1 MADVSDTIPVA
12 GDGHAEPDA
21 SGRWEV
27 PAFPAPRA
35 GPSSTEAMHEA
46 VKPAS
51 GHRFRRVVSMVL
63 VVLVAVLVP
72 VGMVAVWATRTVLNT
87 DRFTTTVSDVTSNPA
102 VLSALSTRIADEAFD
117 AVNGSAVLSQL
128 PPALQGAVPI
138 IEGALHGRVEQRVND
153 VLSSDAGQTLLTE
166 AVQKAHAGAMSLL
179 QSDGLLSTNALTVRN
194 GAVTLDVRPLIRQTL
209 AGLQNDGVIP
219 ASVAIPAEG
228 DPPGKLA
235 TALGTTLPDNFGQ
248 IVVYQTDAAS
258 VNTTLD
264 QAQRLLVLT
273 KRGVVLLVIIAL
285 ALAVAAVLVAVDR
298 RRALYRVGLGVA
310 IGGVI
315 LLVVARR
322 VAAAVPSAATTP
334 AGRAVAGALA
344 DALRSSLTRALVVLV
359 VFAAVVAVLARAGR
373 ALFLWAGAHDDVAR
387 IIVIALGLFLLVL
400 LGLGWG
406 AVTVAV
412 IVAGGGLIAVHYAT
426 RSQARPEPAQRAI

>member
-1 MADVSDTIPVA
+1 MADVSDTLPAA
-12 GDGHAEPDA
+12 GDGHAEPDP
-21 SGRWEV
+21 SNRSEV

-35 GPSSTEAMHEA
+35 GPTASVAIDEA
-46 VKPAS
+46 VEPAS
-51 GHRFRRVVSMVL
+51 GHRIRRVASMVL
-63 VVLVAVLVP
+63 VVLVAILVP
-72 VGMVAVWATRTVLNT
+72 VGTLALWATRTVLNT

-128 PPALQGAVPI
+128 PPAVQSAAPI
-138 IEGALHGRVEQRVND
+138 IEGALHSRVEQRIND
-153 VLSSDAGQTLLTE
+153 VLSSDAGQTLLTA
-166 AVQKAHAGAMSLL
+166 AVRKAHASAMSLL

-194 GAVTLDVRPLIRQTL
+194 GTVTLDVRPLIRQTL
-209 AGLQNDGVIP
+209 IGLQNDGVIP

-228 DPPGKLA
+228 DPPGQLA
-235 TALGTTLPDNFGQ
+235 SALGTKLPDNFGQ

-258 VNTTLD
+258 LNTTLD
-264 QAQRLLVLT
+264 QAQRVLVLT

-285 ALAVAAVLVAVDR
+285 ALAVAAFLVAVDR

-344 DALRSSLTRALVVLV
+344 DSLRSSLTRALVVLV
-359 VFAAVVAVLARAGR
+359 IVAAVVAVLARAGHV
-373 ALFLWAGAHDDVAR
+373 LFAWAGAHGEVAR
-387 IIVIALGLFLLVL
+387 IIVIAVGLFLLVL

-406 AVTVAV
+406 AVTIAV

-426 RSQARPEPAQRAI
+426 RSQARSEQAPSVI